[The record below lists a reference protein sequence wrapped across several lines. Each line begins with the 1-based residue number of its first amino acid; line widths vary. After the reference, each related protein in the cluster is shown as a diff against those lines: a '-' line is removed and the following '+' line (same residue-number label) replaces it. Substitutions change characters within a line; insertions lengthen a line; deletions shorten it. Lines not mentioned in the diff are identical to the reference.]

1 MHAACFFDMRCNC
14 RQSCFYYS
22 RFVRQS
28 CFCALRLVSSSGGAA
43 CTTYRNVG
51 RSVALRG
58 HACCAG
64 GRLFFDGER
73 FSIKMLLTANF
84 ILVKLITV
92 NLEEAKLPVK
102 NFYTSSSAMFSSGSY
117 WDVATALSFYS
128 PEVAPTRN
136 LLLLD
141 RSVNEKEP
149 ALWRVLSV
157 WATCA
162 GLWGLGNR
170 GQKRRGGGSFSLLIY
185 LSFGVFVFLNP
196 KRVSAEPTRVATVST
211 AQSAG
216 SQLRLG
222 TNS

>member
-1 MHAACFFDMRCNC
+1 M
-14 RQSCFYYS
+14 
-22 RFVRQS
+22 
-28 CFCALRLVSSSGGAA
+28 
-43 CTTYRNVG
+43 
-51 RSVALRG
+51 
-58 HACCAG
+58 
-64 GRLFFDGER
+64 FFDGER
-73 FSIKMLLTANF
+73 FSIKMLLTTNF

-162 GLWGLGNR
+162 GLWSLGNR
-170 GQKRRGGGSFSLLIY
+170 GQKRRGGGFFLAFDLFIIRRFRFS
-185 LSFGVFVFLNP
+185 
-196 KRVSAEPTRVATVST
+196 EPE
-211 AQSAG
+211 AG
-216 SQLRLG
+216 
-222 TNS
+222 

>member
-1 MHAACFFDMRCNC
+1 
-14 RQSCFYYS
+14 
-22 RFVRQS
+22 
-28 CFCALRLVSSSGGAA
+28 
-43 CTTYRNVG
+43 
-51 RSVALRG
+51 
-58 HACCAG
+58 
-64 GRLFFDGER
+64 
-73 FSIKMLLTANF
+73 MLLTANF

-149 ALWRVLSV
+149 ASWRVLSV

-162 GLWGLGNR
+162 GLWGLGNWG
-170 GQKRRGGGSFSLLIY
+170 GQRRRGRVLSRFRFIYRSAFSF
-185 LSFGVFVFLNP
+185 F
-196 KRVSAEPTRVATVST
+196 
-211 AQSAG
+211 
-216 SQLRLG
+216 
-222 TNS
+222 

>member
-1 MHAACFFDMRCNC
+1 
-14 RQSCFYYS
+14 
-22 RFVRQS
+22 
-28 CFCALRLVSSSGGAA
+28 
-43 CTTYRNVG
+43 
-51 RSVALRG
+51 
-58 HACCAG
+58 
-64 GRLFFDGER
+64 
-73 FSIKMLLTANF
+73 MLLTANF

-162 GLWGLGNR
+162 GLWGLGNW
-170 GQKRRGGGSFSLLIY
+170 GGCSYSSVKGDSPFRWAFLAMLTQALPDLRSLPA
-185 LSFGVFVFLNP
+185 VRP
-196 KRVSAEPTRVATVST
+196 RTEPCPS
-211 AQSAG
+211 
-216 SQLRLG
+216 
-222 TNS
+222 

>member
-1 MHAACFFDMRCNC
+1 
-14 RQSCFYYS
+14 
-22 RFVRQS
+22 
-28 CFCALRLVSSSGGAA
+28 
-43 CTTYRNVG
+43 
-51 RSVALRG
+51 
-58 HACCAG
+58 
-64 GRLFFDGER
+64 
-73 FSIKMLLTANF
+73 MLLTANF

-162 GLWGLGNR
+162 GLWGLAI
-170 GQKRRGGGSFSLLIY
+170 GGGVPIV
-185 LSFGVFVFLNP
+185 LSREIRPFDGRFWQADAGP
-196 KRVSAEPTRVATVST
+196 AGPAI
-211 AQSAG
+211 SAG
-216 SQLRLG
+216 R
-222 TNS
+222 

>member
-1 MHAACFFDMRCNC
+1 
-14 RQSCFYYS
+14 
-22 RFVRQS
+22 
-28 CFCALRLVSSSGGAA
+28 
-43 CTTYRNVG
+43 
-51 RSVALRG
+51 
-58 HACCAG
+58 
-64 GRLFFDGER
+64 
-73 FSIKMLLTANF
+73 MLLTANF
-84 ILVKLITV
+84 ILVKLIMV

-170 GQKRRGGGSFSLLIY
+170 GGAKKTRWGFFLAFDLFFIRRFR
-185 LSFGVFVFLNP
+185 FP
-196 KRVSAEPTRVATVST
+196 EPE
-211 AQSAG
+211 AG
-216 SQLRLG
+216 
-222 TNS
+222 

>member
-1 MHAACFFDMRCNC
+1 MRCNC
-14 RQSCFYYS
+14 RQSCFLL
-22 RFVRQS
+22 QS
-28 CFCALRLVSSSGGAA
+28 VCSAIVFCALRLVGSSGGAA
-43 CTTYRNVG
+43 CTTYGNVG
-51 RSVALRG
+51 RSVTLRG

-73 FSIKMLLTANF
+73 FSTKMLLTVNF
-84 ILVKLITV
+84 ILVKLIMV

-170 GQKRRGGGSFSLLIY
+170 GQKRRGGGAFALSIY

>member
-1 MHAACFFDMRCNC
+1 
-14 RQSCFYYS
+14 
-22 RFVRQS
+22 
-28 CFCALRLVSSSGGAA
+28 
-43 CTTYRNVG
+43 
-51 RSVALRG
+51 
-58 HACCAG
+58 
-64 GRLFFDGER
+64 
-73 FSIKMLLTANF
+73 MLLTANF

-102 NFYTSSSAMFSSGSY
+102 NFYTSSSAMF
-117 WDVATALSFYS
+117 
-128 PEVAPTRN
+128 
-136 LLLLD
+136 LLLD

-170 GQKRRGGGSFSLLIY
+170 GQKRRGGGSFSLSIY
-185 LSFGVFVFLNP
+185 FSFGVFVFLNP

>member
-1 MHAACFFDMRCNC
+1 
-14 RQSCFYYS
+14 
-22 RFVRQS
+22 
-28 CFCALRLVSSSGGAA
+28 
-43 CTTYRNVG
+43 
-51 RSVALRG
+51 
-58 HACCAG
+58 
-64 GRLFFDGER
+64 
-73 FSIKMLLTANF
+73 MLLTANF
-84 ILVKLITV
+84 ILVKLIMV

-102 NFYTSSSAMFSSGSY
+102 NFYPSSSAMFSSGSY

-170 GQKRRGGGSFSLLIY
+170 GGKKDAAEFFCAFESFTVRRFR
-185 LSFGVFVFLNP
+185 FP
-196 KRVSAEPTRVATVST
+196 EPE
-211 AQSAG
+211 AG
-216 SQLRLG
+216 
-222 TNS
+222 

>member
-1 MHAACFFDMRCNC
+1 MFQHFCDLIPAVTAVEDGQQGVGGHVLGQVQAAE
-14 RQSCFYYS
+14 Q
-22 RFVRQS
+22 
-28 CFCALRLVSSSGGAA
+28 
-43 CTTYRNVG
+43 
-51 RSVALRG
+51 
-58 HACCAG
+58 H
-64 GRLFFDGER
+64 
-73 FSIKMLLTANF
+73 
-84 ILVKLITV
+84 V

-102 NFYTSSSAMFSSGSY
+102 NFYTSSLAMFSSGSY

-170 GQKRRGGGSFSLLIY
+170 GQKRRGGGSFSLSIY
-185 LSFGVFVFLNP
+185 FSFGVFVFLNP

>member
-1 MHAACFFDMRCNC
+1 MRCNC
-14 RQSCFYYS
+14 RQSCFLL
-22 RFVRQS
+22 QS
-28 CFCALRLVSSSGGAA
+28 VCSAIVFLRLVIGGSFGHAA
-43 CTTYRNVG
+43 CTTYGNVG

-73 FSIKMLLTANF
+73 FSTKMLLTVNF

-141 RSVNEKEP
+141 RSVNEKGP

-162 GLWGLGNR
+162 SLWGLGNW
-170 GQKRRGGGSFSLLIY
+170 GQKRRGGGAFALSIY